1 MMVRTKRKGSCSFKT
16 INPLLCTL
24 WIQYWIQSTL
34 YCAPHTINTLLGGRM
49 IIIYHPDDAAS
60 GDDGEGVE
68 DDDICDDLQEGIGED
83 TKNIMS

>member
-1 MMVRTKRKGSCSFKT
+1 
-16 INPLLCTL
+16 
-24 WIQYWIQSTL
+24 
-34 YCAPHTINTLLGGRM
+34 M